1 MDSLRRPI
9 FFLALALIAIVVL
22 TELGAA
28 LVPLNAGQGSTPT
41 ALSGDLQEEY
51 NDLDSEQKAELSAL
65 GNQDSPPGLG
75 ILYMALLDGV
85 VLFSVALMGVSLF
98 IPEGV
103 HGRIQGCV
111 TLIFMLLLILGALF
125 LCFLA
130 FQLVI
135 LMVSLLLSFPFGTIA
150 YMVVFGHFDRGAA
163 AVILSLLMLLKLG
176 FAVCLVV
183 AHQRFLQN
191 RGLILLILT
200 SLLANIILG
209 FLHGFVPRFL
219 VSITDGIG
227 AIIVAVLAI
236 IWALLLLIGSVIG
249 VARAIIASR

>member
-28 LVPLNAGQGSTPT
+28 LIPLNTGTGPGSS
-41 ALSGDLQEEY
+41 ALSGELREEFD
-51 NDLDSEQKAELSAL
+51 DLDDEQKAELSAL
-65 GNQDSPPGLG
+65 GSGDAPPGLG

-85 VLFSVALMGVSLF
+85 VLFSVALMGVSLL

-103 HGRIQGCV
+103 HGRLQGCV
-111 TLIFMLLLILGALF
+111 TLVFMLFLILGAIL

-135 LMVSLLLSFPFGTIA
+135 LMVSLLLSFPFGTIV

-163 AVILSLLMLLKLG
+163 AVILALLMLLKLG
-176 FAVCLVV
+176 FAGSLVV
-183 AHQRFLQN
+183 AHQRFLEN

-200 SLLANIILG
+200 SLLANIILS
-209 FLHGFVPRFL
+209 FLHGFVPGFM

-236 IWALLLLIGSVIG
+236 IWALLLLIGAVIG
-249 VARAIIASR
+249 VVRALIP